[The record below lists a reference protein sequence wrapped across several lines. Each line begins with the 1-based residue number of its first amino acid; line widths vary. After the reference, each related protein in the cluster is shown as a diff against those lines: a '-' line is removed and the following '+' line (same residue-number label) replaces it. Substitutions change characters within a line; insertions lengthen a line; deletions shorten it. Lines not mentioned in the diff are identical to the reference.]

1 MAKYEWFSRGSIPH
15 VLLKYTIMTKER
27 MLIKKDE
34 ETGLYRLE
42 VWDKYDN
49 YVGVYEKS
57 IEDCHKYAQ
66 SHYDSADKRF
76 ASRESWGKCVEQM
89 IKDDRKAG
97 RNWE

>member
-27 MLIKKDE
+27 MLIKQDE
-34 ETGLYRLE
+34 ETGLYKLE

>member
-1 MAKYEWFSRGSIPH
+1 
-15 VLLKYTIMTKER
+15 MTKER

-34 ETGLYRLE
+34 ETGLYKLE

-49 YVGVYEKS
+49 YVGVYEES
-57 IEDCHKYAQ
+57 YEDCVKYAQ
-66 SHYDSADKRF
+66 DHYDSADKRL
-76 ASRESWGKCVEQM
+76 ASRESWGECVKQM

>member
-27 MLIKKDE
+27 MLIKQDE
-34 ETGLYRLE
+34 ETGLYKLE

-66 SHYDSADKRF
+66 SHYDSADERF

>member
-1 MAKYEWFSRGSIPH
+1 
-15 VLLKYTIMTKER
+15 MTKER
-27 MLIKKDE
+27 MLIKQDE
-34 ETGLYRLE
+34 ETGLYKLE